1 MWLSSSNID
10 LPKTKP
16 VRPPT
21 VRYQHQPWSRRFI
34 LAREAKLNGARLL
47 RYRQRRKTLVTAF
60 WCLAVSIAVIA
71 VALLITPS

>member
-10 LPKTKP
+10 PPRTQP

-21 VRYQHQPWSRRFI
+21 VRYQPWGRRFI

-47 RYRQRRKTLVTAF
+47 RYRQRRKTLAAAL
-60 WCLAVSIAVIA
+60 WCLAVSIAIIA
-71 VALLITPS
+71 IALLIAPS